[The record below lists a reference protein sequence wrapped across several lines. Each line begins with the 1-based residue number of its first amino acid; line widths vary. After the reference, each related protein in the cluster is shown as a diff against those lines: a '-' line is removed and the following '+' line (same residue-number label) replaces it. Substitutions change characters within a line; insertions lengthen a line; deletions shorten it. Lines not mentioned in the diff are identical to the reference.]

1 MHHHNTFI
9 LNAIAKQLKFKIE
22 GNNLVKCFS
31 NSVDEL
37 YFEFSNFAF
46 RCIFFQG
53 DLLFSFETET
63 INENR
68 LFKPQFQ
75 EIVNLKLLKVSPHL
89 YERSFHFEFENN
101 FKLLF
106 KCHGRKSNIVLYENE
121 EALVAFRKNLEND
134 IHISFTETFKI
145 ITPNYS
151 SEISAK
157 SFFQKYPYLPK
168 EFYIENISQPIFE
181 TKLNAYNNLNAIQ
194 WHEKTFDI
202 DIAATNTDATILNQI
217 TAFTNQYLK
226 QNIFDTTKYVL
237 EEKLAKAISEKENFI
252 KISKEAYNVLV
263 NKRNDDEIG
272 NIILSNIHMIPEGV
286 KGLELLDIYND
297 KPIFIKLDEKLN
309 AVDNA
314 AQYFKKS
321 KAKPFTIKLL
331 SDKIQK
337 AEMELQK
344 LKADWSDLIKADSL
358 KQIKKLTT
366 QSASQLKSKEEHLPY
381 KYFEIEGYEIL
392 VGKHAQ
398 SNDKLL
404 SHYSH
409 KDDIWLHAKDVGG
422 SHVLIKVKRH
432 AAVPSTVLEKAASLA
447 AYYSKSRNQS
457 LATVTY
463 TTRKFVR
470 KIKGADKGLVTVSNE
485 KTLLV
490 KPNKPQ
496 N

>member
-9 LNAIAKQLKFKIE
+9 LRVIAKQLKLDLE
-22 GNNLVKCFS
+22 GQNLIKCFS
-31 NSVDEL
+31 NSLDEI

-46 RCIFFQG
+46 RGIFFQG
-53 DLLFSFETET
+53 DLLFSFEAQT

-101 FKLLF
+101 LKLLF

-134 IHISFTETFKI
+134 IHIPFTDKFKI

-151 SEISAK
+151 SELSAK

-168 EFYIENISQPIFE
+168 EFYIENISQSIFE
-181 TKLNAYNNLNAIQ
+181 TKLNNYNNLNAIQ
-194 WHEKTFDI
+194 WDEKTFDI
-202 DIAATNTDATILNQI
+202 DISTTNTDGTILNHI
-217 TAFTNQYLK
+217 TTFTNQYLK
-226 QNIFDTTKYVL
+226 QNVFETTKYVL
-237 EEKLAKAISEKENFI
+237 EEKLIKAISEKENFI
-252 KISKEAYNVLV
+252 KINKEAFNLLI

-297 KPIFIKLDEKLN
+297 KLIFIKLDKNLN

-321 KAKPFTIKLL
+321 KAKPFTIQLL

-337 AEMELQK
+337 AEMELRK
-344 LKADWSDLIKADSL
+344 LSTEFNDLIKADSL

-366 QSASQLKSKEEHLPY
+366 QSTTQLKSKQEHLPY
-381 KYFEIEGYEIL
+381 KLFEIDGYKIL

-409 KDDIWLHAKDVGG
+409 KEDIWLHAKDVGG
-422 SHVLIKVKRH
+422 SHVLIKVKRQ
-432 AAVPSTVLEKAASLA
+432 AAMPCSVLEKAASLA

-463 TTRKFVR
+463 TLRKFVR
-470 KIKGADKGLVTVSNE
+470 KIKGADKGFVTVSNE

-490 KPNKPQ
+490 KPNKP
-496 N
+496 